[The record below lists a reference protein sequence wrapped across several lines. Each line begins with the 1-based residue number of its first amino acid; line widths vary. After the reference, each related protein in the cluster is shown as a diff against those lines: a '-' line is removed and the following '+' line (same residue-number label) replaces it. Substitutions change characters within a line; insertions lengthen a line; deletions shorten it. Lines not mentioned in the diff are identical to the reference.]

1 MGKMVKAV
9 LFDFWG
15 TLVENGTYSP
25 LRQTY
30 NILRARMRFSEFV
43 IKTES
48 VLMTKPYEDQASAF
62 TAVCKEFN
70 IEPKPFIID
79 KLIGIWNKNKLL
91 AQLYP
96 DTIKVLEEL
105 KKAKYKLAIVTNCPN
120 NSVEPVI
127 EKFGLGKYFDAV
139 LMSWETGY
147 LKTDKELFALA
158 MAKLK
163 VKKKEDVL
171 MVGDSIPTDIE
182 GAKNAGINAILVDRK
197 GTREWPEK
205 IKDLTQLKNILK

>member
-147 LKTDKELFALA
+147 LKTDKELFELA
-158 MAKLK
+158 MKKLK

>member
-1 MGKMVKAV
+1 MVKAV

-15 TLVENGTYSP
+15 TLAENGTYSP

-30 NILRARMRFSEFV
+30 NILRVRMKFSDFV

-48 VLMTKPYEDQASAF
+48 VLMTKPYEDQTSAF
-62 TAVCKEFN
+62 TAVCQAFN

-79 KLIGIWNKNKLL
+79 KLIGVWNKNKLL
-91 AQLYP
+91 SQLYP
-96 DTIKVLEEL
+96 DTIQVLEEL
-105 KKAKYKLAIVTNCPN
+105 KKAKYKLAIVSNCPN

-139 LMSWETGY
+139 LLSWETGY

-158 MAKLK
+158 MKKLK

-205 IKDLTQLKNILK
+205 IKDLTELKNVLK

>member
-1 MGKMVKAV
+1 MAKAV

-30 NILRARMRFSEFV
+30 NILRVRMKFSDFV
-43 IKTES
+43 IKTEE
-48 VLMTKPYEDQASAF
+48 VLMTKPYEDQKTAF
-62 TAVCKEFN
+62 TEVCKAFN

-79 KLIGIWNKNKLL
+79 KLIGVWNKNKLL
-91 AQLYP
+91 AKLYP
-96 DTIKVLEEL
+96 ETIDVLEDL
-105 KKAKYKLAIVTNCPN
+105 KKKKYKLAIISNCPN

-139 LMSWETGY
+139 MLSWQTGH
-147 LKTDKELFALA
+147 LKTDTELFEETLK
-158 MAKLK
+158 KLK
-163 VKKKEDVL
+163 AKKEDTL

-182 GAKNAGINAILVDRK
+182 GAKKAGVNAILVDRK
-197 GTREWPEK
+197 GKKEWPEK
-205 IKDLTQLKNILK
+205 IKDLTEVKNVLP

>member
-1 MGKMVKAV
+1 MVKAV

-15 TLVENGTYSP
+15 TLAENGTYSP

-30 NILRARMRFSEFV
+30 NILRVRMKFSDFV
-43 IKTES
+43 IKIES
-48 VLMTKPYEDQASAF
+48 VFMTKPYEDQTSAF
-62 TAVCKEFN
+62 TEVCQAFN
-70 IEPKPFIID
+70 IEPRPFIID

-96 DTIKVLEEL
+96 DTIPVLEEL
-105 KKAKYKLAIVTNCPN
+105 KKEKYKLAIVSNCPN

-139 LMSWETGY
+139 LLSWETGH
-147 LKTDKELFALA
+147 LKTDKELFELA
-158 MAKLK
+158 MKKLK

>member
-1 MGKMVKAV
+1 MAKAV

-30 NILRARMRFSEFV
+30 NILRVRMKFSDFV

-48 VLMTKPYEDQASAF
+48 VLMTKPHEDQTSAF
-62 TAVCKEFN
+62 TEVCQAFN

-79 KLIGIWNKNKLL
+79 KLIGVWNKNKLL
-91 AQLYP
+91 AKLYP
-96 DTIKVLEEL
+96 ETINVLEEL
-105 KKAKYKLAIVTNCPN
+105 KKKKYKLAIVSNSPN

-127 EKFGLGKYFDAV
+127 EKFGLGKYFDVVA
-139 LMSWETGY
+139 LSWETGY
-147 LKTDKELFALA
+147 LKTDKELFENTLK
-158 MAKLK
+158 KLK
-163 VKKKEDVL
+163 VKKEDAL

-182 GAKNAGINAILVDRK
+182 GAKNAGVNAILVDRK
-197 GTREWPEK
+197 GSREWPEK
-205 IKDLTQLKNILK
+205 IKDLTELDTVLP